1 VVEAAL
7 SAPRRRRGVVVVWA
21 LLAVLIGLIVVV
33 EYRDRRHAALPGA
46 DAVDARMLLP
56 VPVDRVGAVEIADA
70 GRLHRFERD
79 ASGAWFYHGA
89 HSGAES
95 SHTHAADPALAERI
109 GRTMAAFGRTRL
121 EREFPIGRDGGEYGV
136 NAPEV
141 VVLVYR
147 PGQSQPLA
155 QYAIGHVA
163 PDTVSRYV
171 LVVGRPVV
179 ATIPGYQVDNLLT
192 LVHSLGDAP
201 DRARAAARP

>member
-1 VVEAAL
+1 MVEAAL
-7 SAPRRRRGVVVVWA
+7 STARGRRGIVLVWA
-21 LLAVLIGLIVVV
+21 LLAVLLAFIVVV
-33 EYRDRRHAALPGA
+33 EYRDRRQAASGRA
-46 DAVDARMLLP
+46 DAVDARRLLP
-56 VPVDRVGAVEIADA
+56 VPVDAIGAIEIADA
-70 GRLHRFERD
+70 GRLHRFQRD
-79 ASGAWFYHGA
+79 ANGTWFYHGV

-121 EREFPIGRDGGEYGV
+121 EREFPLGRDGVEYGV
-136 NAPEV
+136 STPDV

-147 PGQSQPLA
+147 PGESQPLA

-179 ATIPGYQVDNLLT
+179 ATIPGYQVDNLLA
-192 LVHSLGDAP
+192 LVHSLGDSA
-201 DRARAAARP
+201 DRPRASAKP